1 MSTMNMNENK
11 TAQVKPATY
20 TVSDLQLSQQSL
32 MGAIFALGKELKSS
46 PVNKNIQLYDKLLG
60 NFNTYNVDRLT
71 NMFNSFQW
79 LFVTSIVNS
88 TSNVFD
94 PKYVMEKYPL
104 ILTNIIVYGV
114 KMMA

>member
-1 MSTMNMNENK
+1 MNMNENK
-11 TAQVKPATY
+11 TSLVKPATY

-32 MGAIFALGKELKSS
+32 MGAIIALGKELKSS
-46 PVNKNIQLYDKLLG
+46 PVNKNIQLHDKLLS

-94 PKYVMEKYPL
+94 PKYVVEKYPL